1 MEPETDVV
9 FGLKTEPKTEK
20 SITVDA
26 PIEIEPLDIDRHG
39 HEHSMEEHD
48 SPVFKTPVFE
58 SLEEFKY
65 QTADDLWSEMHS
77 AMGVPGQF
85 VPKRQIPRM
94 PHHKKPRIP
103 HHQPIKSHHHP
114 MHHPMLTEMG
124 NKIVKGLY
132 GERPARLPR
141 MPEHQAAQPHGLGPQ
156 PMLDHMG
163 EMGQKLVSF
172 FSPSENTMPGET
184 RPTRSHPKD
193 VYPKNTL
200 ETFPV
205 LSWAKTIAQKML

>member
-1 MEPETDVV
+1 MGTSVVSTMTSRTHLLSLVILAILGLKLAYGHPMEPETDAV
-9 FGLKTEPKTEK
+9 FGLKTDPKTEK
-20 SITVDA
+20 SETVDA
-26 PIEIEPLDIDRHG
+26 PMEIEPLDIDRHG

-85 VPKRQIPRM
+85 VPKRQIPR
-94 PHHKKPRIP
+94 IP

-124 NKIVKGLY
+124 NKIVKG
-132 GERPARLPR
+132 
-141 MPEHQAAQPHGLGPQ
+141 
-156 PMLDHMG
+156 
-163 EMGQKLVSF
+163 
-172 FSPSENTMPGET
+172 
-184 RPTRSHPKD
+184 
-193 VYPKNTL
+193 
-200 ETFPV
+200 
-205 LSWAKTIAQKML
+205 